1 MFDLLLDWDR
11 PAHGSPTAQTMFLR
25 IRLVPQ
31 AAASERVPVNVALVV
46 DASSSM
52 NEGDKLANAKTAC
65 IEVAKQLKTDDRLW
79 LATFAG
85 DVTEL
90 LSGGRGDAAGLASTE
105 SAVNQMAASGVTRVD
120 LALDWLRETL
130 GRTDGGVNLGFLVT
144 DGHATD
150 PSGTKLKDFSDLLA
164 SAQNVGGAGTQ
175 ICCIGLG
182 DAASFD
188 SAFLLNLA
196 ESGRGQFLY
205 AASPVELGDLLRV
218 RMGSSQRNAAQS
230 ATVRINLLRAQDSVE
245 GLCRHSQ
252 DYLPLDPV
260 AGVDLDIG
268 PLAVDEPT
276 DVLVRLRVHP
286 KPRLEPEGVEDIVRV
301 TCSAG
306 KAKGIERTANV
317 QFTKSLK
324 KAQTMNREVDDA
336 KNLWLMRMYK
346 RESLVTDDPNRTG
359 DLLGHIIV
367 IAEKL
372 GDSESAKQAKANL
385 DELEK
390 TGKLTANSRTMIL
403 GAGEGPGADKR

>member
-1 MFDLLLDWDR
+1 
-11 PAHGSPTAQTMFLR
+11 
-25 IRLVPQ
+25 
-31 AAASERVPVNVALVV
+31 
-46 DASSSM
+46 M
-52 NEGDKLANAKTAC
+52 NEGDKLANAKAAC

-85 DVTEL
+85 GVVEL
-90 LSGGRGDAAGLASTE
+90 LSGVRGDTASLASTE

-130 GRTDGGVNLGFLVT
+130 VRTDGGVNLGFLVT
-144 DGHATD
+144 DGYPTD
-150 PSGTKLKDFSDLLA
+150 PNGTKLKDASDLLA
-164 SAQNVGGAGTQ
+164 SAQNVGGAGAQ
-175 ICCIGLG
+175 ICCVGLG

-188 SAFLLNLA
+188 SAFLVNLA
-196 ESGRGQFLY
+196 ERGRGQFIY
-205 AASPVELGDLLRV
+205 AASPDELGDLLRV
-218 RMGSSQRNAAQS
+218 RIGSSQRNVARS
-230 ATVRINLLRAQDSVE
+230 ATVRINLVRPDDSLE

-286 KPRLEPEGVEDIVRV
+286 KPRLQPEGVEDIVRV

-346 RESLVTDDPNRTG
+346 RESLATDDPNRTG

-403 GAGEGPGADKR
+403 GAGEGPGDDKR

>member
-1 MFDLLLDWDR
+1 M
-11 PAHGSPTAQTMFLR
+11 
-25 IRLVPQ
+25 VPH

-90 LSGGRGDAAGLASTE
+90 LSGVRGDTAGLASTE

-120 LALDWLRETL
+120 IALDWLRETL

-205 AASPVELGDLLRV
+205 AASPDELGDLLRV
-218 RMGSSQRNAAQS
+218 RMGSSQRNAVQS

-268 PLAVDEPT
+268 PMAAGEPT
-276 DVLVRLRVHP
+276 DVLARLRVHP
-286 KPRLEPEGVEDIVRV
+286 KPLLQPEGAEDIVRV
-301 TCSAG
+301 TCGAG
-306 KAKGIERTANV
+306 KAKSIERTAKV
-317 QFTKSLK
+317 EFTKSLK
-324 KAQTMNREVDDA
+324 KAQAMNRDVDDA
-336 KNLWLMRMYK
+336 KNLWYMRMCQ
-346 RESLVTDDPNRTG
+346 RELVRTNDPSRTG
-359 DLLGHIIV
+359 DLLKELEV
-367 IAEKL
+367 VAKKV
-372 GDSESAKQAKANL
+372 GDSETEEKAKKALNA
-385 DELEK
+385 LEK
-390 TGKLTANSRTMIL
+390 TGKLTDHGRTTIL
-403 GAGEGPGADKR
+403 GAGKRPGGDRQ